1 MIFPYS
7 CYFDSIEC
15 ESEMGESMHASF
27 HSFLRFVENTVRCEV
42 FSFLFYWF
50 VCVCVCVCR
59 RYDTIRY
66 DAIGMCRVICVI
78 EGQTGLHIKRVAND
92 I

>member
-27 HSFLRFVENTVRCEV
+27 TLVFASWKTQCDVKYLV
-42 FSFLFYWF
+42 FSFTGLFAF
-50 VCVCVCVCR
+50 VSVFVG
-59 RYDTIRY
+59 DTIRY
-66 DAIGMCRVICVI
+66 DTIGMCRVICVI
-78 EGQTGLHIKRVAND
+78 EGQTGLQIKWVAND